1 MKEFWTDIVTR
12 ASWQKLTQ
20 LSREISF
27 VLIGGWAV
35 FLHTGKHKSKDIDII
50 VDHETLSYLKT
61 NYDLTK
67 NPSLKKYEIK
77 QDKFDIDIYTP
88 FFSNLK
94 IPAQDILENYNT
106 RVKAINVITPEAL
119 LVLKQAAL
127 EQRSGTPKGMK
138 DEIDITT
145 LFLYA
150 GIDWKKYADILKKH
164 GLQDYAPALASLV
177 KNYDEKQLDYL
188 GVSFKQFKNWQ
199 KQTLAAIS
207 KNT

>member
-145 LFLYA
+145 LLLYA